1 MDMEIDPATLRGDW
15 RYPTNVRFG
24 PGRIDELP
32 GACRSL
38 GMTRPL
44 LVTDPGLLEL
54 PMTAGALGANRSAGI
69 ATTVYSDVKGNPVA
83 RNVVDGVAVYRENGC
98 NGVIA
103 FGGGSSI
110 DAAKAIA
117 NLADQTRPIWDFA
130 IIGEDVDVDDIAP
143 PAPLIAVPTT
153 AGTGSEVSRGAIII
167 DEEAQTKRNV
177 SHPDAM
183 PNLAIV
189 DPELTL
195 GLPADIT
202 AATGM
207 DALSHN
213 LEAYCTKQ
221 FHPFSES
228 VALGGIRLIKEWLS
242 VAVHDGGNLAAR
254 TYMMAASSMGAVAF
268 QKGLGGMHAMSHPI
282 GAVHDLHHGLTNGV
296 VMPYVLAFNRP
307 AIAERMT
314 GLARHLDLP
323 HPSFDAVL
331 DWVVA
336 LRQDIGIPHTLSEVG
351 IREEHAYRLAAM
363 TAQERPGRN
372 NPVPLGE
379 EESRR
384 LYAMAINGELRA

>member
-1 MDMEIDPATLRGDW
+1 MEIDPATLRGDW
-15 RYPTNVRFG
+15 RYPTSVRFG
-24 PGRIDELP
+24 PGRMDELP
-32 GACRSL
+32 AACESL

-44 LVTDPGLLEL
+44 LVTDPGLRDL
-54 PMTAGALGANRSAGI
+54 PMTAKLLAANRSAGI
-69 ATTVYSDVKGNPVA
+69 TTTVYSDVKGNPVA
-83 RNVVDGVAVYRENGC
+83 RNVIDGVAMYRENEC

-117 NLADQTRPIWDFA
+117 NLADQTWPIWDFA
-130 IIGEDVDVDDIAP
+130 IIGEDVDVDEFAP
-143 PAPLIAVPTT
+143 PAPTIAIPTT

-167 DEEAQTKRNV
+167 DEEARTKRNV
-177 SHPDAM
+177 AHPDAM
-183 PNLAIV
+183 PNLAII

-228 VALGGIRLIKEWLS
+228 IALGGMRLIKDWLR
-242 VAVHDGGNLAAR
+242 VAVHDGGNLTAR
-254 TYMMAASSMGAVAF
+254 SYMMAASSMGAVAF
-268 QKGLGGMHAMSHPI
+268 QKGLGGMHAMSHSI
-282 GAVHDLHHGLTNGV
+282 GAVHDVHHGLTNGV
-296 VMPYVLAFNRP
+296 VMPFALSFNRP
-307 AIAERMT
+307 AIEERMT
-314 GLARHLDLP
+314 VLARHLDLP
-323 HPSFDAVL
+323 NPSFDSVL
-331 DWVVA
+331 DWVLE
-336 LRQDIGIPHTLSEVG
+336 LRQDIGIPHTLREVG
-351 IREEHAYRLAAM
+351 IREEHADQLAAM

-372 NPVPLGE
+372 NPVPIGE

-384 LYAMAINGELRA
+384 LYAMAINGELEG